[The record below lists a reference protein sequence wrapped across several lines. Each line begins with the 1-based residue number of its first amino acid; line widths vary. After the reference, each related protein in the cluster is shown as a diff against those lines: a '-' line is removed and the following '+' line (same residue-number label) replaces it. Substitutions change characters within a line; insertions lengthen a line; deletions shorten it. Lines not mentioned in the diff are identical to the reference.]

1 MENLFSSKHEL
12 ISREDK
18 EKLLNQKGVCLWL
31 TGLSGSG
38 KTTIGKTISKKLH
51 KKGII
56 TQVLDGDNIRIG
68 INNNLSFS
76 EEDRLENIRITS
88 EIGKLF
94 VESGI
99 VTICCLVSPTK
110 KMREKAKSI
119 IGASDFY
126 EIYIA
131 TNLPECKK
139 RDTKGLY
146 EKAIRGE
153 IKNFTGIS
161 APYEK
166 PNSPN
171 LVVPT
176 ENISIEES
184 SEILYN
190 FAIPLIIKIE

>member
-76 EEDRLENIRITS
+76 EEDRLENIRRTS

-190 FAIPLIIKIE
+190 FAIPLIIKN

>member
-38 KTTIGKTISKKLH
+38 KTTIAKTISKKLH

-76 EEDRLENIRITS
+76 EEDRLENIRRTS

>member
-12 ISREDK
+12 ISREEK
-18 EKLLNQKGVCLWL
+18 EKLLNQKGICLWL

-38 KTTIGKTISKKLH
+38 KTTIAKSFSKKLH
-51 KKGII
+51 LKGII

-76 EEDRLENIRITS
+76 EEDRLENIRRTS

-119 IGASDFY
+119 IGSSDFY
-126 EIYIA
+126 EIYIS
-131 TNLPECKK
+131 TNLEECKK

-153 IKNFTGIS
+153 IKNFTGVS

-166 PNSPN
+166 PVSPN
-171 LVVPT
+171 LIVST

-190 FAIPLIIKIE
+190 FALPLIIKN

>member
-38 KTTIGKTISKKLH
+38 KTTIAKTISKKLH

-76 EEDRLENIRITS
+76 EEDRLENIRRTS

-153 IKNFTGIS
+153 INNFTGIS

-190 FAIPLIIKIE
+190 FAIPLIIKN